1 MEICNLL
8 CEGMSDMEIAEHLDC
23 SPYTLKQHWQK
34 IFIVFGVH
42 DRAKVMVACFAE
54 GIADGSGRKQLPDS
68 LNESQRRTAVGLL
81 QTMSYREIAS
91 YEQPASRH
99 D

>member
-1 MEICNLL
+1 MEVCNLL

-23 SPYTLKQHWQK
+23 SPYTPQSTTCRKS
-34 IFIVFGVH
+34 FVFGVN

-54 GIADGSGRKQLPDS
+54 GIVDGSSRKPLPDS
-68 LNESQRRTAVGLL
+68 LNESERRTAVGLL
-81 QTMSYREIAS
+81 QATVLSRHLQ